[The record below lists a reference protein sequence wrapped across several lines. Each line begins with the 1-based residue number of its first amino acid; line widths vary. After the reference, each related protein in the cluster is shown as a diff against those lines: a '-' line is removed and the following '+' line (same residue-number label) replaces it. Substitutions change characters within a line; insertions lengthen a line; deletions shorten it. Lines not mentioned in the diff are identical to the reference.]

1 LTGPFTGR
9 GLERLTVLS
18 GLSSLSFFRHA
29 SELTPRDLA
38 PLSALPNL
46 QFFGCSG
53 ELCND
58 EAMRSIA
65 AIPRLRM
72 LLAQGM
78 VATDDGFAALARSRT
93 LEYVWGRECPNLQS
107 RGFAA
112 LARMPA
118 LRGLAV
124 SCQHVDDS
132 ALAELPRS
140 TTLTELLPMDVGDEG
155 FRHVGQCAGLE
166 SLWCMYCRDTTDRA
180 TEHIVGLPRLKRY
193 YAGASRITDRS
204 LELLSRMPTLERVE
218 NLRVSGRQRSRPR
231 VPGDA
236 AETPRGRAC
245 RPAARDSGGHGRL
258 SAARARRLRA
268 VRPGAEVVSRSR
280 RCPTVRRI
288 LTVFSACF

>member
-1 LTGPFTGR
+1 MKPEGGGHHLMIDGPFTGR
-9 GLERLTVLS
+9 GLERLTVLC
-18 GLSSLSFFRHA
+18 GLSSLSFFWHT
-29 SELTPRDLA
+29 SELAPRDLA

-72 LLAQGM
+72 LLAQGT

-218 NLRVSGRQRSRPR
+218 IYECLDVSNHGLAFLATLPKLREIALAGLPR
-231 VPGDA
+231 VTRVG
-236 AETPRGRAC
+236 T
-245 RPAARDSGGHGRL
+245 H
-258 SAARARRLRA
+258 
-268 VRPGAEVVSRSR
+268 
-280 RCPTVRRI
+280 
-288 LTVFSACF
+288 VFPQHVHVDYVP